1 MKAAALANRTM
12 GAFPLSIGTSLAF
25 ESIFENAPRPP
36 YDPARLIPQ
45 KVNIAEYEEMWINLS
60 TLNRNIIGS
69 LAREDAPGALPRE
82 IADVI
87 YQEMDFIVSLL
98 QNEGNKST
106 RPIFYACDYSSLEN
120 KYRNTKAQLR
130 ADNTENQKIYSA
142 TLKAT
147 LQLVFKEITNKTI
160 LKAMNPKLKPEGTP
174 KTLLLSHAAYDLTS
188 KNNFRELHLIESHTG
203 LLRKPPTWYV
213 KYYHGKELTMIP
225 FMEGLL
231 PVFGDNETFA
241 PMAISI
247 RREIIEIAKAK
258 AWTQVTTPA
267 KVLFD
272 LNHSK
277 NQFLIENIKLFF

>member
-82 IADVI
+82 IADVL

-142 TLKAT
+142 TLRAT

-203 LLRKPPTWYV
+203 LLRKPPMWYV
-213 KYYHGKELTMIP
+213 KYYHGKELAMIP

-247 RREIIEIAKAK
+247 RREIIEIAKA
-258 AWTQVTTPA
+258 
-267 KVLFD
+267 
-272 LNHSK
+272 
-277 NQFLIENIKLFF
+277 